1 MKLLIIF
8 CIIVL
13 ACVVLG
19 SLIAGFVY
27 GIVKRGRQLDKANAL
42 LREINQQANLWKNDE
57 GPFAEGVRQRLN
69 AHYNDRKDL

>member
-8 CIIVL
+8 CILVI
-13 ACVVLG
+13 AAVVVG
-19 SLIAGFVY
+19 GLIAGFVY
-27 GIVKRGRQLDKANAL
+27 GIVKRGRQLNKAHDV

-69 AHYNDRKDL
+69 TFYND